1 MEHDEYNVQ
10 LCDERGITTGYKVRR
25 DVDKKHDTLHVVD
38 IFVIGSG
45 KLLLAKIP
53 TSPMYTGLWGVSACT
68 LLRQHESVEEAAL
81 RCLESELE
89 IISTD
94 ALLESLGAKFFQ
106 YSDGV
111 RRFRTTFYAET
122 LRKVFV
128 ADPKNASELRWF
140 SRDDIDD
147 MIDDAVAE
155 CSPPFLALWKE
166 YHEKIPMRS

>member
-10 LCDERGITTGYKVRR
+10 LCNEHGITTGYKVRR
-25 DVDKKHDTLHVVD
+25 DVDKKRDTIHVVD
-38 IFVIGSG
+38 IFVIGGG

-53 TSPMYTGLWGVSACT
+53 TSPIYTGLWGVSAVT
-68 LLRQHESVEEAAL
+68 LLRQHESVEEGAL

-89 IISTD
+89 IIPTD
-94 ALLESLGAKFFQ
+94 VMLDPLGAKFFQ
-106 YSDGV
+106 YPDGV

-128 ADPKNASELRWF
+128 TDPKNASELRWF

-147 MIDDAVAE
+147 MVDNAAIE
-155 CSPPFLALWKE
+155 CSPPFLALWRE
-166 YHEKIPMRS
+166 YREKIPMR